1 MVPCV
6 SNEAATS
13 GFQPFDARQ
22 LARQFREWQGD
33 AQQLRRDLQNAGV
46 PAKDLDDVI
55 AQLQQ
60 LGNETA
66 YGNPEGLSKLQAAA
80 LEKLQTFEFNL
91 RKKAEPNQDSLALS
105 GSDEV
110 PAGFRDQIAEYYRQ
124 LSAKENVT
132 VTAEHAK
139 HAEIALIVVYSAC
152 SACFALIVVF

>member
-1 MVPCV
+1 LG
-6 SNEAATS
+6 ADTATS

-22 LARQFREWQGD
+22 FARQFREWQGD

-60 LGNETA
+60 LGNENA
-66 YGNPEGLSKLQAAA
+66 YGNPEGIQKLQQAA

-91 RKKAEPNQDSLALS
+91 RKKAEPSQDSLALS

-124 LSAKENVT
+124 LAKNN
-132 VTAEHAK
+132 K
-139 HAEIALIVVYSAC
+139 K
-152 SACFALIVVF
+152 

>member
-1 MVPCV
+1 MLFR
-6 SNEAATS
+6 SNGGNFNNAGAYNGGPRRGTDTATS

-22 LARQFREWQGD
+22 FARQFREWQGD
-33 AQQLRRDLQNAGV
+33 AQALRRDLQNAGV
-46 PAKDLDDVI
+46 AARDLDDVM

-60 LGNETA
+60 LGNEAA
-66 YGNPEGLSKLQAAA
+66 YGNPEGMQKLQQAA

-124 LSAKENVT
+124 LAKN
-132 VTAEHAK
+132 K
-139 HAEIALIVVYSAC
+139 K
-152 SACFALIVVF
+152 